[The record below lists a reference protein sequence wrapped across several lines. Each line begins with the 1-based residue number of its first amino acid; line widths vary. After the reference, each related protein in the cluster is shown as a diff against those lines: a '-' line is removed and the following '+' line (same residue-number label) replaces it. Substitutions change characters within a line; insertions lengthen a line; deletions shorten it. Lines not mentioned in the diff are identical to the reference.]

1 MSDTGLDMAK
11 VTLQSVADEVGVS
24 RMTVSNAFSRPDQ
37 LSKELR
43 ERILATADRLGYS
56 GPDPAARALARGRTG
71 SVGLLLNGPLSEAFE
86 DEVSAEFV
94 AAVADELT
102 RRGLALT
109 VLTPPQDDGFLPARD
124 VAVDGALVYTCDP
137 ASAGVAWLGRRK
149 LPVVA
154 VDQDLGP
161 DVTTIGVDDLAGARA
176 GAQHLIDLGH
186 RRIGILG
193 QREDPDPAMTEEF
206 ALDPPNRD
214 RLRGWRETL
223 AEHGV
228 EPVMA
233 RTTLLPR
240 SAALEAAT
248 ELLESSD
255 VTAVLCFDDVFA
267 RAVITAAAA
276 LGRSVP
282 GDLSV
287 VGYDDSR
294 VATAGVP
301 ALTTVRQDVT
311 TKGHLAAGAL
321 ADLLGGRAAA
331 SHVLPTELVVRDST
345 GQPMLPIAA
354 FTMLLTTA
362 AVPRTRTSSAP
373 VEATRG
379 IHQRTDSDWVR
390 SLVWFGKL
398 LFTLLLTLIETFGD
412 EETMPALR

>member
-1 MSDTGLDMAK
+1 MSDTGLVMAK

-43 ERILATADRLGYS
+43 ERILATAETLGYS

-71 SVGLLLNGPLSEAFE
+71 AVGLLLNGPLSEAFE
-86 DEVSAEFV
+86 DDVSAEFV

-109 VLTPPQDDGFLPARD
+109 VLTPPQGDRFLPARD

-137 ASAGVAWLGRRK
+137 TSAGVAWLSRRK

-154 VDQDLGP
+154 VDQDLGRE
-161 DVTTIGVDDLAGARA
+161 VTTIGVDDLSGARA
-176 GAQHLIDLGH
+176 GARHLLELGH
-186 RRIGILG
+186 RRIGVL
-193 QREDPDPAMTEEF
+193 ALTEQF
-206 ALDPPNRD
+206 AHDPPNRD
-214 RLRGWRETL
+214 RLLGWRRAL
-223 AEHGV
+223 GEHGL
-228 EPVMA
+228 EPVVA

-240 SAALEAAT
+240 SAAFAAAT
-248 ELLESSD
+248 DLLESSD

-267 RAVITAAAA
+267 RAVIAAATA

-294 VATAGVP
+294 AATVGVP

-311 TKGHLAAGAL
+311 AKGHLAAGAI
-321 ADLLGGRAAA
+321 ADLLDGRAAR

-345 GQPMLPIAA
+345 GP
-354 FTMLLTTA
+354 
-362 AVPRTRTSSAP
+362 VPAP
-373 VEATRG
+373 
-379 IHQRTDSDWVR
+379 
-390 SLVWFGKL
+390 
-398 LFTLLLTLIETFGD
+398 
-412 EETMPALR
+412 